1 MKNFI
6 KLNSQNVLEPF
17 PVRGMCLQAVIN
29 ELQSEVNKKIT
40 ITEFSNR
47 LRKIEDELRY
57 NYDANFTVK
66 QEKKENTIYCGI
78 YLNDKIL
85 INFEVSY

>member
-6 KLNSQNVLEPF
+6 KLD
-17 PVRGMCLQAVIN
+17 VRGMYLQEVIN
-29 ELQSEVNKKIT
+29 ELQSGVNKKIT
-40 ITEFSNR
+40 SREFSNR

-66 QEKKENTIYCGI
+66 QEKKENAIYCGI